1 MNPTMG
7 RSSEVRFVTETGA
20 TFSDIPAAMEVRVL
34 PITEVFLDGESV
46 KHCGIFCDI
55 CLLPLVTFPGLTEPY
70 WALLGLTRPY
80 WVLFCFT
87 GPY

>member
-1 MNPTMG
+1 
-7 RSSEVRFVTETGA
+7 
-20 TFSDIPAAMEVRVL
+20 MEVRVI

-70 WALLGLTRPY
+70 WALLGFTLLY
-80 WVLFCFT
+80 WALLGLT
-87 GPY
+87 GPYWALLGLSRPY